1 MKNPKKPGKPYNP
14 TPKPTAKPPAVAGG
28 VGSLPSEQ
36 WFSESTVFAVAS
48 QAADSPSASASD
60 TGGPPD
66 PDPCKGKIFK
76 HSDPLPTELPI
87 HHAQT
92 PEEMGGKPGAPGC
105 SDWLNKPY
113 PPTIDTMCDG
123 KAKVWRAFVK
133 DCSFQLQVYIGK
145 AKHRIFVE
153 KIQEETD
160 CAKLLLMLN
169 DLKTLA
175 ADAGDNPA
183 HADLRQPFDGALC
196 GGEPQ

>member
-1 MKNPKKPGKPYNP
+1 
-14 TPKPTAKPPAVAGG
+14 
-28 VGSLPSEQ
+28 
-36 WFSESTVFAVAS
+36 
-48 QAADSPSASASD
+48 
-60 TGGPPD
+60 
-66 PDPCKGKIFK
+66 
-76 HSDPLPTELPI
+76 
-87 HHAQT
+87 
-92 PEEMGGKPGAPGC
+92 
-105 SDWLNKPY
+105 
-113 PPTIDTMCDG
+113 MCDG

-183 HADLRQPFDGALC
+183 HADLRQPFDYIKKHERLHQKLLRESARSRYTNLVAAIEAITASCSLSQDDAERAMGPAIQDAKDEFKKGIDADREDNKNHKPRQRFIDTSNDITKAWIVAVEQRRKALNC
-196 GGEPQ
+196 P